1 MHVWKRLWLKIVPA
15 IWILTRV
22 FVAFCFSSTAAAF
35 VAPNASPA
43 STTALQAENG
53 RREFFSK
60 AAAAAAF
67 VAAAAPANAVR
78 DYENV
83 GLLGG
88 GAIIDVNNANVRA
101 YLKLPGMYPS
111 VAGKIVSNGPYTSTG
126 DLYKIPGLSS
136 AESAVIKKYE
146 SRFTAKEPAAEYV
159 IDRINNGL

>member
-1 MHVWKRLWLKIVPA
+1 MKLA
-15 IWILTRV
+15 ILAVI
-22 FVAFCFSSTAAAF
+22 ASTAAAF

-43 STTALQAENG
+43 ASTTSLQAENG

-88 GAIIDVNNANVRA
+88 GAIIDINNANVRA
-101 YLKLPGMYPS
+101 YLKMPGMYPT
-111 VAGKIVSNGPYTSTG
+111 VAGKIVSNGPYSSAG
-126 DLYKIPGLSS
+126 DLYKIPGLTS

-146 SRFTAKEPAAEYV
+146 SKFTTKEPAAEYV
-159 IDRINNGL
+159 IDRFNNGLYR